1 LVLLFRLAL
10 LGAAAVAAGAA
21 LWISRLRDQA
31 QLETGVRYECPMHP
45 DVVSNRPG
53 PCPICGM
60 DLERVAPHTES
71 AAGSAIDPST
81 YLNND
86 VMRKRGIGP
95 DVPSPAWVQDDGLIA
110 AIVYADEL
118 QGLPPDAPAT
128 FLSPRSAAGIPL
140 HAVPG
145 AAEPWDRSTV
155 RVRFRIDSG
164 GSDAADGAPAPGDVG
179 RVRLAPRG
187 AEFPLIA
194 SSAVLEGAEGPY
206 VMVLSADGRMFSKR
220 SVQIGKEFGGMAFV
234 LSGLGPRERV
244 LTRSAFFVDAERR
257 LRRDQT
263 IGVKR

>member
-10 LGAAAVAAGAA
+10 LGAAAAAAAAA
-21 LWISRLRDQA
+21 LWISRVRDQA

-45 DVVSNRPG
+45 DVVSSRPG

-60 DLERVAPHTES
+60 DLERVAPRGES
-71 AAGSAIDPST
+71 AAGGAIDPST

-86 VMRKRGIGP
+86 IMRKRGIGP
-95 DVPSPAWVQDDGLIA
+95 DVPSPAWVQDDGLIT
-110 AIVYADEL
+110 AIFYADEL
-118 QGLPPDAPAT
+118 QGVPPDAAAS
-128 FLSPRSAAGIPL
+128 FLSSRSAALPL

-145 AAEPWDRSTV
+145 AIEPWDRSTF
-155 RVRFRIDSG
+155 RVRFRVDPVDS
-164 GSDAADGAPAPGDVG
+164 AAAQTAPAPGDVG
-179 RVRLAPRG
+179 RVRLAARG

-206 VMVLSADGRMFSKR
+206 VMVLSPDGRMFSKR
-220 SVQIGKEFGGMAFV
+220 PVQIGKEFGGMAFV

-257 LRRDQT
+257 LRREQT
-263 IGVKR
+263 LGVKR